1 MKNKFLILLALLLTV
16 TLVACDGSATEEPAA
31 EADAAADTMAESE
44 DTADEAM
51 SETDDAMASE
61 DMGEVVMA
69 KATWDTGFFQA
80 AIYQTLLEDLGY
92 EVEDLGTIDNAAFYT
107 SAAQGDVDFWANGWF
122 PLHDTYL
129 ENDQVAGRVEPVG
142 YQVESGALQGYLID
156 KASADELGITSLAD
170 FTDPEIAA
178 HFDSDGDGKADLIG
192 CDAGWGCEL
201 VIEDTLAELGL
212 EDTVTHQQGTYSAL
226 MADTIG
232 RYQRGEPILFYTWT
246 PNWTVSQLQLG
257 EDVVWIEAPI
267 EESTEASG
275 VNGCVVDP
283 CDMGFEANDI
293 RAVANTEFLDAHPDI
308 ETLFEMVE
316 IPLSDIAA
324 QNQKM
329 VDGEDS
335 DEDIARHASEWID
348 SHQDEVSAWLDAA
361 RAAQ

>member
-1 MKNKFLILLALLLTV
+1 MKNKNKLSLIIMLLLAML
-16 TLVACDGSATEEPAA
+16 LVACGGTGDD
-31 EADAAADTMAESE
+31 EAMEDDTT
-44 DTADEAM
+44 DTADSAE
-51 SETDDAMASE
+51 MA
-61 DMGEVVMA
+61 DMPADTEIVMA

-80 AIYQTLLEDLGY
+80 EIYKTLLTDLGY

-129 ENDQVAGRVEPVG
+129 EDDLVSGKAEPVG
-142 YQVESGALQGYLID
+142 FQVEAGALQGYLID
-156 KASADELGITSLAD
+156 KASADALGITSLTDMA
-170 FTDPEIAA
+170 DPEIAA
-178 HFDSDGDGKADLIG
+178 NFDSDGDGKADLIG

-201 VIEDTLAELGL
+201 VIEDTLDELNL
-212 EDTVTHQQGTYSAL
+212 RDTITHQQGTYSAL

-232 RYQRGEPILFYTWT
+232 RYQRGEPIFFYTWT

-267 EESTEASG
+267 EGAAPASG
-275 VNGCVVDP
+275 VQGCAVDP
-283 CDMGFEANDI
+283 CVMGFDANDI
-293 RAVANTEFLDAHPDI
+293 RAVANTEFLQSHPDVR
-308 ETLFEMVE
+308 TLFEMVE

-335 DEDIARHASEWID
+335 DEDIARHAAEWIEANQEQVD
-348 SHQDEVSAWLDAA
+348 GWLEAALAA
-361 RAAQ
+361 R